1 MVTKPKK
8 ETRPKRTRSRAV
20 AEPAPEPSPKP
31 DADIP
36 LPTADTLALI
46 AATVSKGIDL
56 EPRLAVDH
64 ALKLWKSAREK
75 LAGDVK
81 EPAPVPQ
88 EPAPAPKESAPVPK
102 HVETIQTT
110 DGGSLPP
117 AFPATF
123 DEFLRL
129 VVNGKTLADS
139 TKRFRD
145 FLRSN
150 SATEAEAD
158 KRLANLAGEGFKDL
172 KSWQVTALEYREW
185 WESKQ
190 SPSASKAAESPEPP
204 AGKPAESAAPPPPKT
219 SLPTFETFLRTVV
232 KGETDADSEKKFGAF
247 LRSKYPE
254 SKVDE
259 LMAKL
264 SQEGFK
270 DVGSWLETSREYRDW
285 SKSEKPN

>member
-1 MVTKPKK
+1 MVTKKK
-8 ETRPKRTRSRAV
+8 EARPKRTKSRAV

-31 DADIP
+31 GAAIP

-46 AATVSKGIDL
+46 AANVAKGIDL
-56 EPRLAVDH
+56 EPRLAVEY
-64 ALKLWKSAREK
+64 ALKLWKSAQEK
-75 LAGDVK
+75 LGGEIK
-81 EPAPVPQ
+81 EPALVSDAPAPVPK
-88 EPAPAPKESAPVPK
+88 ATAPVPK
-102 HVETIQTT
+102 ADATIRKS
-110 DGGSLPP
+110 DGGSPLPT
-117 AFPATF
+117 FPATF
-123 DEFLRL
+123 DAFLRL

-150 SATEAEAD
+150 SASEAEAD
-158 KRLANLAGEGFKDL
+158 KRLANLAGEGFKDA
-172 KSWQVTALEYREW
+172 KSWQVTALEYRDW
-185 WESKQ
+185 WASRESPLVSQ
-190 SPSASKAAESPEPP
+190 PAESPVPP

-232 KGETDADSEKKFGAF
+232 KGESDADSEKRFGAF

-254 SKVDE
+254 SEADE

-285 SKSEKPN
+285 SKSEKSN